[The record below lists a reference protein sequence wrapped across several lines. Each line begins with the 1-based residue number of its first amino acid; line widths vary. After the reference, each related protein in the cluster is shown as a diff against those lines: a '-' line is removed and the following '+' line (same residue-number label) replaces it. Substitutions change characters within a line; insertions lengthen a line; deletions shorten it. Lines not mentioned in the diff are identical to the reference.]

1 MTETARLRLPEIAA
15 AQAQKHV
22 THNEALV
29 FLDTLVQASVI
40 DKDLTAPPGSP
51 AEGDCY
57 IVAGSGGTAT
67 GAWAS
72 WEKRLARFQDGQ
84 WISFLPGVG
93 SGIGWTCWVQD
104 ENTLYTFDGTNWVNA
119 LRGKTG
125 GGISIQYTFST
136 TTTDSDPG
144 AGVLRLNQ
152 ATQNTATVIRAD
164 LLDVEGKDWTAA
176 LDSLD
181 DSTNTVK
188 GHIRLFSVADPAKWL
203 LFTVSAVASPS
214 GYRNITVA
222 LVASSAASPFGNG
235 DGIVLSFTRAGDKG
249 QDGAAGGGADDFLD
263 LTDTPASYSGAA
275 AKGVAVN
282 SAANALEFVA
292 KREVLTASR
301 TYYVRTDGSDS
312 NTGLVDSAGG
322 AFLTVQKAFDTICT
336 LDLGGYTATVQ
347 IKDGT
352 YTGGIN
358 LDKPWVGGAIVF
370 QGNSGTPANVV
381 ISTTSDD
388 CFSVDVPLSS
398 LVTIKD
404 MKLMTATSGFG
415 IVMNALGLVKFQNLN
430 FGAAANDH
438 LRAQAP
444 GAKIL
449 CTGNYAVSGG
459 GQRHFRAQLGGNIT
473 VNSVTV
479 TLSGTPAFSS
489 AFADAANVSVIDGGG
504 ITFSGSATGK
514 RYNADRNAVVD
525 SAGGGASYFPGNSAG
540 TTATGGQ
547 YV

>member
-1 MTETARLRLPEIAA
+1 
-15 AQAQKHV
+15 
-22 THNEALV
+22 
-29 FLDTLVQASVI
+29 
-40 DKDLTAPPGSP
+40 
-51 AEGDCY
+51 
-57 IVAGSGGTAT
+57 
-67 GAWAS
+67 
-72 WEKRLARFQDGQ
+72 
-84 WISFLPGVG
+84 
-93 SGIGWTCWVQD
+93 VQD
-104 ENTLYTFDGTNWVNA
+104 EQTLYSFDGTNWVNA

-125 GGISIQYTFST
+125 VGISVQYTFST

-144 AGVLRLNQ
+144 AGVLRLNN
-152 ATQNTATVIRAD
+152 ATQNAATVIRAD
-164 LLDVEGKDWTAA
+164 LLDVNGTDWTAA
-176 LDSLD
+176 LASLA

-188 GHIRLFSVADPAKWL
+188 GHIRLFSVLDPARWL
-203 LFTVSAVASPS
+203 LFTVSAVASPT
-214 GYRNITVA
+214 GYKNITVA
-222 LVASSAASPFGNG
+222 NVSSSAASPFANG
-235 DGIVLSFTRAGDKG
+235 EGLVLAFSRAGDKG
-249 QDGAAGGGADDFLD
+249 ASGASAFTGLSDV
-263 LTDTPASYSGAA
+263 PASYSGAA

-312 NTGLVDSAGG
+312 NTGLMDSAGG
-322 AFLTVQKAFDTICT
+322 AFLTVQKAFDVICT

-404 MKLMTATSGFG
+404 MKLTTATSGFG